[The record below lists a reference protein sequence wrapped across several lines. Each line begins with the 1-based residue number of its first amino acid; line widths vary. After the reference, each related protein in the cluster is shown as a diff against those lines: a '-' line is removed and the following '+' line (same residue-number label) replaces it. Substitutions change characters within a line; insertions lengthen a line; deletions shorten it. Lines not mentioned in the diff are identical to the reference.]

1 MESEEELKSLLTKVK
16 EESETTGLKLSI
28 QKAKIMIST
37 PITSWHIEGG
47 KVESV
52 TDFNFLGSKIT
63 VDSDYSHEIKTLAL
77 WEEINDKSR
86 ECIKKQRHHLPI
98 KVDTVK
104 AIVFPV
110 VMYGY
115 ELDYKE
121 SWALN
126 SWCFWTVVLE
136 KTFESPL
143 DCNKIQ
149 PVHPK
154 GNQS

>member
-86 ECIKKQRHHLPI
+86 ECIKKQRHHFAN
-98 KVDTVK
+98 KGSSSQSYSFSSSQVW
-104 AIVFPV
+104 
-110 VMYGY
+110 MW

-121 SWALN
+121 HWTPKN
-126 SWCFWTVVLE
+126 WCFWTVVLE
-136 KTFESPL
+136 KTLDSPL
-143 DCNKIQ
+143 DCKEFKLVN
-149 PVHPK
+149 
-154 GNQS
+154 S